1 MFENIVS
8 GVWTRKAGLLAQW
21 GAGSVS
27 EITKQRSSCIVA
39 YENLTPITFFSLILT
54 YYHSACSLTSLHCA
68 CNNKLS
74 SLYPSLKQ
82 LYLLL
87 NDAITCV
94 CRLSSTTSLCF
105 NGTNFNILYNP
116 YNVIFIRAFLQPL
129 ITAIRT
135 QPYLLSLFTR
145 SDAVGKIERP
155 SKPPEPTLM
164 ARP

>member
-8 GVWTRKAGLLAQW
+8 GPERLACSLNNGGRGVCQK
-21 GAGSVS
+21 S
-27 EITKQRSSCIVA
+27 RSREVLA

-116 YNVIFIRAFLQPL
+116 YNVHF
-129 ITAIRT
+129 
-135 QPYLLSLFTR
+135 Y
-145 SDAVGKIERP
+145 
-155 SKPPEPTLM
+155 
-164 ARP
+164 